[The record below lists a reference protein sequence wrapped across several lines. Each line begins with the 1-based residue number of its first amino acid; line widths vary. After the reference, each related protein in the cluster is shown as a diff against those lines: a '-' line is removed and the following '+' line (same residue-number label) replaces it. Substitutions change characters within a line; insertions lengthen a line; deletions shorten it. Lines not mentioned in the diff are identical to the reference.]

1 MNEYYEFED
10 DIETASQG
18 GGYFP
23 SLWMPPIVVILIGLL
38 IGFVTSGVFI
48 TQSVTAASIPE
59 LEFNTEPI
67 MESASNNI
75 SYSGHDEISVLF
87 TPEVLYWR
95 QNILDWSGNT
105 GLDPNLIATVMQI
118 ESCGDPRAVSSAGAM
133 GLFQVMPFHFISS
146 DNPYEPATNALRG
159 MSYLSR
165 SLQDSNGDARLAF
178 AGYNG
183 GISVIHKSEA
193 SWAAETQRYAYWG
206 SGIYEDASQG
216 LEVSLRL
223 QEWLSRG
230 GASLCQQA
238 ATRLGL
244 DP

>member
-10 DIETASQG
+10 DFESASQG

-23 SLWMPPIVVILIGLL
+23 GLWMPPLVVILIGLL
-38 IGFVTSGVFI
+38 IGFFSSGVFF
-48 TQSVTAASIPE
+48 TQSVTAAS
-59 LEFNTEPI
+59 NTEI
-67 MESASNNI
+67 ASNNDSNIESASIAIPYNN
-75 SYSGHDEISVLF
+75 HDNLAGLF

-95 QNILDWSGNT
+95 QNILEWSENT

-118 ESCGDPRAVSSAGAM
+118 ESCGDPRALSSAGAM
-133 GLFQVMPFHFISS
+133 GLFQVMPFHFKTS
-146 DNPYEPATNALRG
+146 DNPYEPGTNALRG
-159 MSYLSR
+159 MSYLSQ
-165 SLQDSNGDARLAF
+165 SLDVSNGDARLAF

-206 SGIYEDASQG
+206 SGIYEEASQG

-223 QEWLSRG
+223 QEWISHG
-230 GASLCQQA
+230 GSKFMQASCHPA
-238 ATRLGL
+238 RA
-244 DP
+244 